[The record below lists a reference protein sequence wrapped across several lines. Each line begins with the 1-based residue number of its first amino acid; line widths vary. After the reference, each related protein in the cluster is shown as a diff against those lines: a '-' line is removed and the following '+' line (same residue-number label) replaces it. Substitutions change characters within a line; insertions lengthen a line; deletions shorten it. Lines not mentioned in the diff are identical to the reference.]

1 MTYSTLTI
9 ERDGALAI
17 VRMNRPEAR
26 NALNVELIAELGAV
40 ARDLREARDIGAVI
54 LTGSPNFFC
63 SGADC
68 KDRRIFAPQ
77 DRSLLDHWKDTEAGS
92 ETARAWEALP
102 GVTIAAIE
110 GFAVGGGLTLAM
122 ACDFRVMGASA
133 FLHIP
138 EVELGFTYGWNSIPR
153 LLALAG
159 PARTRRLVLLGDR
172 IDAATALDWGIAD
185 EVAAAGSALIA
196 ARAIAATALR
206 QPRMAVQLAK
216 RSINATVNHAMD
228 VSSHADMAQILLCLQ
243 EMKRAGAQGA

>member
-9 ERDGALAI
+9 ERDGGLAI

-26 NALNVELIAELGAV
+26 NALNVELIADLGAA
-40 ARDLREARDIGAVI
+40 ARDLRAARDVGAVI
-54 LTGSPNFFC
+54 LTGSADFFC
-63 SGADC
+63 AGADR
-68 KDRRIFAPQ
+68 KDQRIFAPK

-122 ACDFRVMGASA
+122 ACDFRIMGASA

-138 EVELGFTYGWNSIPR
+138 EVELGFTYGWNSVPR
-153 LLALAG
+153 LVALAG
-159 PARTRRLVLLGDR
+159 PAKTRRLVLLGER

-185 EVAAAGSALIA
+185 EVTAPGSALTA
-196 ARAIAATALR
+196 ARSMAATALR

-216 RSINATVNHAMD
+216 RSINATVNQSLD
-228 VSSHADMAQILLCLQ
+228 VASHADMAQILLCLQ
-243 EMKRAGAQGA
+243 EMQRSGAQGG